1 MIIRRGVDASTPLEA
16 REGFHREL
24 LLAPPS
30 ASVILATCDRIEVY
44 EGSGLPD
51 EGVVRHLFRVVAGLE
66 SPILGEN
73 QIQSQV
79 KRAYLE
85 AKEKYGLDSGLHK
98 LFQQALRVGKRV
110 RTETKLSRGALG
122 HAQTVANLLK
132 ALPIP
137 LTDLSLVVIG
147 VNNLSKG
154 ILKFLAERGHQ
165 KLVLVNRTVAKAEA
179 LAADLGVGRAVSLEA
194 LPAVL
199 QGADAVVSATAAPH
213 AVLQQHDLPPE
224 GGPRWF
230 FDLAVPR
237 DIDPEIAQRPGVTIY
252 NVTDLEAEA
261 KKSLKDRQAEV
272 VGAEAIIDEEVGR
285 YFAPHTAGAL
295 R

>member
-1 MIIRRGVDASTPLEA
+1 VIIRRGVDASTPLEA
-16 REGFHREL
+16 RERFHHEL
-24 LLAPPS
+24 LSAPPS

-44 EGSGLPD
+44 EGTGTPD
-51 EGVVRHLFRVVAGLE
+51 ERVVRHLFRVVSGLE

-79 KRAYLE
+79 KRAYLD
-85 AKEKYGLDSGLHK
+85 AKEKFGLDSGLHR

-132 ALPIP
+132 SLPVP
-137 LTDLSLVVIG
+137 LAELSLVVIG

-154 ILKFLAERGHQ
+154 ILKFLAARGHR
-165 KLVLVNRTVAKAEA
+165 KLVLVNRTVAKAEV
-179 LAADLGVGRAVSLEA
+179 LAAELGAGQAVPLEA
-194 LPAVL
+194 LASTLVD
-199 QGADAVVSATAAPH
+199 ADAVVSATSAPH
-213 AVLQQHDLPPE
+213 TLLHPRDLPAA

-237 DIDPEIAQRPGVTIY
+237 DIDPDIALRPGVTVY
-252 NVTDLEAEA
+252 NVTDLENEA

-272 VGAEAIIDEEVGR
+272 LGAEAIIDEEVVR
-285 YFAPHTAGAL
+285 YFAPHPAGAL

>member
-1 MIIRRGVDASTPLEA
+1 MIIRRGVDASTPLED
-16 REGFHREL
+16 RERFHHEL
-24 LLAPPS
+24 LSAPPS

-44 EGSGLPD
+44 EGSGLPA
-51 EGVVRHLFRVVAGLE
+51 ESVVRHLFRVVSGLE

-79 KRAYLE
+79 KRAYLD
-85 AKEKYGLDSGLHK
+85 AKDQSPLDSGLHK

-122 HAQTVANLLK
+122 HAQTVSNLLK
-132 ALPIP
+132 ALPVP
-137 LTDLSLVVIG
+137 LAELNLVVIG
-147 VNNLSKG
+147 VNKLSKG
-154 ILKFLAERGHQ
+154 ILKFLADRGHR
-165 KLVLVNRTVAKAEA
+165 KLTLVNRTLAKAEA
-179 LAADLGVGRAVSLEA
+179 VAADLGVGTAVA
-194 LPAVL
+194 LDRLADVL
-199 QGADAVVSATAAPH
+199 VSADAVVSATAAPH
-213 AVLQQHDLPPE
+213 LILKAGQLPVS

-237 DIDPEIAQRPGVTIY
+237 DIDPEIAARPGVVMY

-261 KKSLKDRQAEV
+261 KKSLQDRQAEV
-272 VGAEAIIDEEVGR
+272 RSAETIIDEEVGR
-285 YFAPHTAGAL
+285 FFAPQAAGAL

>member
-1 MIIRRGVDASTPLEA
+1 M
-16 REGFHREL
+16 
-24 LLAPPS
+24 
-30 ASVILATCDRIEVY
+30 ILATCDRIEVY
-44 EGSGLPD
+44 EGSGAPD
-51 EGVVRHLFRVVAGLE
+51 EGVVRHLFRVVSGLE

-85 AKEKYGLDSGLHK
+85 AKDKSALDSGLHK

-137 LTDLSLVVIG
+137 LTELTLVVVG

-165 KLVLVNRTVAKAEA
+165 KLYLVNRTVAKAEA
-179 LAADLGVGRAVSLEA
+179 LAAELGVGRAVPLDAVAEV
-194 LPAVL
+194 LPH
-199 QGADAVVSATAAPH
+199 ADAVVSATAAPH
-213 AVLQQHDLPPE
+213 LVLHPSDLPSS

-237 DIDPEIAQRPGVTIY
+237 DIDPDIARRPGVTVY

-261 KKSLKDRQAEV
+261 RKSLKDRQAEV
-272 VGAEAIIDEEVGR
+272 IGAEAIIDEEVAR
-285 YFAPHTAGAL
+285 YFVSHPAGAL

>member
-1 MIIRRGVDASTPLEA
+1 
-16 REGFHREL
+16 
-24 LLAPPS
+24 
-30 ASVILATCDRIEVY
+30 
-44 EGSGLPD
+44 
-51 EGVVRHLFRVVAGLE
+51 
-66 SPILGEN
+66 LGEN

-85 AKEKYGLDSGLHK
+85 AKEGATLDSGLHK

-137 LTDLSLVVIG
+137 LPELELVVIG

-154 ILKFLAERGHQ
+154 ILKFLSDRGHQ
-165 KLVLVNRTVAKAEA
+165 KLTLVNRTVAKAEA
-179 LAADLGVGRAVSLEA
+179 LAADLGVGRAVALDRLTEA
-194 LPAVL
+194 LAT
-199 QGADAVVSATAAPH
+199 ADAVVSATAAPH
-213 AVLQQHDLPPE
+213 LVLLEAHLPAT
-224 GGPRWF
+224 GGPRWY

-237 DIDPEIAQRPGVTIY
+237 DIDPGIASRPEVTVY

-261 KKSLKDRQAEV
+261 NKSLRDRQAEV
-272 VGAEAIIDEEVGR
+272 ASADAIIEDEIAR
-285 YFAPHTAGAL
+285 YFAPHPAGAV

>member
-1 MIIRRGVDASTPLEA
+1 MISRRGVDASTNLED
-16 REGFHREL
+16 RERFHEQL
-24 LLAPPS
+24 LSAPPE

-44 EGSGLPD
+44 EGQGVPD
-51 EGVVRHLFRVVAGLE
+51 AGIVRHLFRVVSGLE

-79 KRAYLE
+79 KKAYLD
-85 AKEKYGLDSGLHK
+85 AKERFTLDSGLHR

-110 RTETKLSRGALG
+110 RTETKLNRGALG

-132 ALPIP
+132 ALPVP
-137 LTDLSLVVIG
+137 LSDLRLVVIG
-147 VNNLSKG
+147 INTLTQG
-154 ILKFLAERGHQ
+154 ILKFLGDRGHRR
-165 KLVLVNRTVAKAEA
+165 LTLVNRTVEKAQA
-179 LAADLGVGRAVSLEA
+179 LVAGWGYGKAAPLHDLPL
-194 LPAVL
+194 VL
-199 QGADAVVSATAAPH
+199 ADADAVVSATSARTLLLTAGM
-213 AVLQQHDLPPE
+213 LPE
-224 GGPRWF
+224 NGGPRWF

-237 DIDPEIAQRPGVTIY
+237 DIDPEISGRPAVTVY

-272 VGAEAIIDEEVGR
+272 VKAEAIIEEEAEA
-285 YFAPHTAGAL
+285 YFVSRTAGAL

>member
-1 MIIRRGVDASTPLEA
+1 MITRRGVDASTPLEA
-16 REGFHREL
+16 REEFHREL
-24 LLAPPS
+24 LSAPPP

-44 EGSGLPD
+44 EGDGAPPES
-51 EGVVRHLFRVVAGLE
+51 VVRHLFRVVSGLE

-85 AKEKYGLDSGLHK
+85 AKDASVLDSGLHK
-98 LFQQALRVGKRV
+98 LFQQALRVGKRI

-132 ALPIP
+132 ALPIALP
-137 LTDLSLVVIG
+137 DLELVVIG

-154 ILKFLAERGHQ
+154 ILKFLADRGHQ
-165 KLVLVNRTVAKAEA
+165 KLVLVNRTLSKAEA
-179 LAADLGVGRAVSLEA
+179 LTADLGVGRAVA
-194 LPAVL
+194 LDRLAEVL
-199 QGADAVVSATAAPH
+199 ADADAVVSATAAPH
-213 AVLQQHDLPPE
+213 LILHEALLPRS
-224 GGPRWF
+224 GGPRWY
-230 FDLAVPR
+230 FDLAMPR
-237 DIDPEIAQRPGVTIY
+237 DIDPTIASRPGVTVY

-261 KKSLKDRQAEV
+261 NKSLRDRQAEV
-272 VGAEAIIDEEVGR
+272 QGAEAIIEDEIIR
-285 YFAPHTAGAL
+285 FFAPHPAGAV